1 MSLKPPKK
9 SDVGK
14 RWMNPR
20 QSKEILIQPEYHL
33 IVTEGT
39 DTEPQYFES
48 IKTRINSKYHEKIC
62 LEIYGEGDN
71 TLSLLKKAQ
80 KRALG
85 SSTIFKHVWIVFDTD
100 DFPPDH
106 INRTVEKCLSM
117 TNEETEYHALWSN
130 QCVELWFML
139 HFNYIDADLHRSEYF
154 PKLTEWMSN
163 IGCGKYGKNRKD
175 MFDIL
180 MPYLDNAIDN
190 AKKLNAINKN
200 KTPANSSP
208 GTQVY
213 KLLELLKPY
222 LK

>member
-9 SDVGK
+9 SDVSK

-20 QSKEILIQPEYHL
+20 KSKEILIQPEYHL

-48 IKTRINSKYHEKIC
+48 IKTRINSKYQRKIY

-163 IGCGKYGKNRKD
+163 IGCGKYEKNRKD

>member
-20 QSKEILIQPEYHL
+20 KSKEILIQPEYHL

-48 IKTRINSKYHEKIC
+48 IKTRINSKYQGKIY

-71 TLSLLKKAQ
+71 TLRMKKKTQ

-117 TNEETEYHALWSN
+117 AKAPSSI
-130 QCVELWFML
+130 F
-139 HFNYIDADLHRSEYF
+139 S
-154 PKLTEWMSN
+154 KLSGPAT
-163 IGCGKYGKNRKD
+163 I
-175 MFDIL
+175 
-180 MPYLDNAIDN
+180 AIDMPI
-190 AKKLNAINKN
+190 ADHI
-200 KTPANSSP
+200 
-208 GTQVY
+208 
-213 KLLELLKPY
+213 E
-222 LK
+222 

>member
-9 SDVGK
+9 SDVSK
-14 RWMNPR
+14 HWMNPR
-20 QSKEILIQPEYHL
+20 KSKEILIQPEYHL

-48 IKTRINSKYHEKIC
+48 IKTRINSKYQGKIY

-163 IGCGKYGKNRKD
+163 IGCGKYEKNRKD